1 MQTNPTKRFL
11 LLFGILFFVYCH
23 IQAQELKL
31 MLPIGHTKN
40 VTSAFFSPDGTKVV
54 TASEDKTAKI
64 WEVSTGR
71 LLANLVGHTFG
82 VTSAVFSPDGTKVV
96 TASNDKTAKIWEVA
110 TGHLLINL
118 EGHTFYI
125 NSAVFSPDG
134 TKVVTASGDST
145 AKIWDASTGHL
156 LANFKEHKDIVTSA
170 VFNPDGTKVLTT
182 SFDKTAKI
190 WEVVTGHLLINL
202 EEHNFYINSAVFSPD
217 GTRVVTTSGEK
228 TAKIWDASTG
238 HLLTTLKG
246 HTSGV
251 SSAVFSPDGTKVI
264 TASFDSTAKI
274 WVAATGQLLANLK
287 EHSDNVASAIFSP
300 DGIKVLTASRDN
312 TAKIWDAATG
322 HLLVNFAGHT
332 SVVKSAVFSS
342 DGTKVVTAS
351 FDYTAKIWDATIGHL
366 LTTLKGH
373 TSEVNSAVFNPDGYK
388 LVTASR
394 DNIAKIWES
403 GTGRLLASLV
413 GHKDWVSSA
422 VFSPDG
428 SKVLTTSLDTTAK
441 IWETAT
447 GHLLAN
453 LQGHK
458 DRVISAVFSSDGSK
472 VLTTSWDG
480 TAKIWE
486 AATGHFLANLK
497 GYTDMVSSAIFSP
510 DGSKVVS
517 ASFQNTVKILEV
529 ASGHLLA
536 NLKGHK
542 DMVSSAVFSPDGK
555 KVVTASWDKTAKIWD
570 VVTGHLLVNLE
581 GHTGWVESAIFSPD
595 GTKVITGSY
604 DNTVK
609 IWDAKTGHLEK
620 TIPIG
625 LNTHLSNISFNT
637 NRFTAI
643 DNSELKI
650 FNLNTGE
657 HLFSYFAIDSTD
669 WAVLHPSGLFDA
681 SPGAMDKMY
690 WVKGDE
696 VIDFSQLKE
705 RYWQP
710 GLWKMILDR
719 QPLRSV
725 AGMNTLQLQPEI
737 KQTELKNKIFTIQ
750 LKKRDGG
757 YGKVTIL
764 VNNKQ
769 VIDDA
774 RPPGFDTSKVE
785 QTIEVN
791 LAQYLPEDLDHVISV
806 KTQTADGFVSSRGVP
821 FTQKAS
827 INTAPRKPAFY
838 AIICGTGEF
847 SNPAMKLKYP
857 VQDAEAIAKAVTIGA
872 NNLFGKDSTHVYLLS
887 SPGKTPTT
895 KQNIKQAFDNIKANA
910 KAEDIVMVYL
920 SGHGISYGGDNGD
933 FYYLTTEAS
942 GISAESFADPALRQ
956 SQSINTAE
964 FTQWL
969 NASPARKQVM
979 IIDACGSGKAVD
991 NLLAKRDIEASQI
1004 KAIDRMKDKTG
1015 LFIISGC
1022 ASDAVSYEASK
1033 YGQGLLT
1040 YAVLQAM
1047 KGAALKENTNVDIL
1061 TLLNYARD
1069 EVPKMATDVG
1079 GIQQPQL
1086 LVPKGGSFDIGYI
1099 RETDKE
1105 QIPLAQIKPVFV
1117 RATLFE
1123 ESKKRD
1129 VLKLSQAINDKLNE
1143 VSARGDATNSIVFID
1158 ADEYPNAC
1166 SISGG
1171 YTITGDKINFTG
1183 SLLCGT
1189 KEKIIKFDNQTKE
1202 ELINKLVDA
1211 AVNN

>member
-486 AATGHFLANLK
+486 AATGHFLANL
-497 GYTDMVSSAIFSP
+497 
-510 DGSKVVS
+510 
-517 ASFQNTVKILEV
+517 
-529 ASGHLLA
+529 
-536 NLKGHK
+536 
-542 DMVSSAVFSPDGK
+542 
-555 KVVTASWDKTAKIWD
+555 
-570 VVTGHLLVNLE
+570 E
-581 GHTGWVESAIFSPD
+581 GHTGWVESAVFSPD

-827 INTAPRKPAFY
+827 INT
-838 AIICGTGEF
+838 
-847 SNPAMKLKYP
+847 AMKLKYP